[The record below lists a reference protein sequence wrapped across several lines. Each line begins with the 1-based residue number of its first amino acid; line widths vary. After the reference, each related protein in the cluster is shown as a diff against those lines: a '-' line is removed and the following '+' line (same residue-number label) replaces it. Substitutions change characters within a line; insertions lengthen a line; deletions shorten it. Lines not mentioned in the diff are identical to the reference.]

1 MAGPAV
7 LPPGDSRSKYQPTPR
22 FLHASAQIG
31 REILVYSG
39 LTKEYPV
46 EKRQHWASV
55 VELFDPYRE
64 EWRIEKTTGE
74 PPIPGL
80 WIAAFASVHDD
91 LFIYGGSDRC
101 GGDNVVSSFHRLDTK
116 TYHWSELAPQNDQ
129 EQPPMAKGAAA
140 MVACGDTLALFGGK
154 GLPQSPLQ
162 PGSSFIEE
170 SGGAGYTNEFHIYHQ
185 KKGAYNYYIYSILLS
200 CVSPHMHTRSLNC
213 TMTY

>member
-7 LPPGDSRSKYQPTPR
+7 LPPGDSRSKCQPIPR

-74 PPIPGL
+74 PRSPG
-80 WIAAFASVHDD
+80 
-91 LFIYGGSDRC
+91 C
-101 GGDNVVSSFHRLDTK
+101 GLLPSHLSMTTCSYTEARIVV
-116 TYHWSELAPQNDQ
+116 
-129 EQPPMAKGAAA
+129 
-140 MVACGDTLALFGGK
+140 VAT
-154 GLPQSPLQ
+154 
-162 PGSSFIEE
+162 
-170 SGGAGYTNEFHIYHQ
+170 TW
-185 KKGAYNYYIYSILLS
+185 
-200 CVSPHMHTRSLNC
+200 
-213 TMTY
+213 